1 MAAKKGKAKI
11 GGRKSVS
18 KNTYRSYQ
26 GQEVRPVLYAGKHA
40 GHGTY
45 MAGMV
50 NGQLVADSTGRPIP
64 YKQIG

>member
-11 GGRKSVS
+11 GGRKAVS

-26 GQEVRPVLYAGKHA
+26 GQEVRPVLYVGKHA
-40 GHGTY
+40 GYGTY

-50 NGQLVADSTGRPIP
+50 NGQLVVDSTNRPIP
-64 YKQIG
+64 YKSI